1 MNSPRLDPRQPAVAK
16 LLRDVRTMS
25 TWEML
30 RRFGRAVA
38 PAELAK
44 ACGLPGETVKDIL
57 GRLERFGLAEAA
69 PARKGGRRRAGFR
82 AVGERITFEIDPAH
96 PADAALLASLSR
108 SFELESRERIE
119 RSLENARKGLD
130 GHGRNHAY
138 AYLALTAE
146 EAKELL
152 SLFAPVDAFVAR
164 IANRPADPAG
174 PAPMLCNYH
183 LAIHVAPMA
192 DLMLPR
198 ARILL
203 AKRGMS
209 APMQV
214 RDDREP
220 TRKLSDRE
228 REVAAM
234 LAAGLT
240 GPEVAARLGI
250 KASSVSTLT
259 MRIHRK
265 LGIQRRSQLV
275 ARLKGLG

>member
-1 MNSPRLDPRQPAVAK
+1 MHSPRLDPRQPAVAR
-16 LLRDVRTMS
+16 LLRDARTMS

-30 RRFGRAVA
+30 RRFGRATA

-44 ACGLPGETVKDIL
+44 ACGLPVDTVKDIL
-57 GRLERFGLAEAA
+57 GTLVGFGLAA
-69 PARKGGRRRAGFR
+69 PAPVRKGGRRAGFR
-82 AVGERITFEIDPAH
+82 AIGERITLEIDPSH

-108 SFELESRERIE
+108 SFEVESRERIE

-138 AYLALTAE
+138 AYLALTAD

-164 IANRPADPAG
+164 IANRPAAPDG
-174 PAPMLCNYH
+174 PAPMRCNYH
-183 LAIHVAPMA
+183 LAIHVAPME

-203 AKRGMS
+203 AKRGMT
-209 APMQV
+209 APMQA
-214 RDDREP
+214 RDAREP
-220 TRKLSDRE
+220 TRRLSDRE
-228 REVAAM
+228 REVASM

-259 MRIHRK
+259 MRIYRK
-265 LGIQRRSQLV
+265 LGIRRRSQLV